1 MVKEQPRQV
10 IDPIRW
16 DLGLPAHHLYPVLYI
31 FLPPQVFPIC
41 GLDRK
46 PGQVDVFGPLDPGVP
61 LAIHGALSP
70 QGWAAGSGVW
80 VFIWRLLMMAKLRL
94 VSPQRVLREL
104 PRMATSLAYRRL
116 LM

>member
-1 MVKEQPRQV
+1 M
-10 IDPIRW
+10 
-16 DLGLPAHHLYPVLYI
+16 LYI
-31 FLPPQVFPIC
+31 FLPPQVFPVS

-46 PGQVDVFGPLDPGVP
+46 PGQVDIFGPLNPGVP

-70 QGWAAGSGVW
+70 QGWAAGSGEW

-104 PRMATSLAYRRL
+104 PRMATSLA
-116 LM
+116 